1 MAYKSLLIKSII
13 FNTLTALL
21 FFVSISVNAQS
32 MTKDAHPMVKKINLE
47 QTTGE
52 FTIKSLTLS
61 PGDYQFEIANSG
73 VDHEV
78 GFVLAP
84 KGKSDAAHHIKAAY
98 VQAPVKDGMSS
109 MSKVVS
115 LEAGEYEYFCP
126 LNPTEKYELVVK

>member
-1 MAYKSLLIKSII
+1 MLKSI
-13 FNTLTALL
+13 FSSVVVAFLL
-21 FFVSISVNAQS
+21 FFTIAANAQ
-32 MTKDAHPMVKKINLE
+32 TKTINLE

-61 PGDYQFEIANSG
+61 AGEYQFEITNND

-84 KGKSDAAHHIKAAY
+84 KGKSAPEDHIKAAY
-98 VQAPVKDGMSS
+98 VKAPVKTGASS
-109 MSKVVS
+109 LTSVVT

-126 LNPTEKYELVVK
+126 LNPTEKYPLTVE